1 MNVSSGVNTSL
12 SVLAP
17 VFPSALA
24 PGLSVPSGAAASV
37 PFSAARAA
45 APAPAQSGARAASA
59 AESIDSAPVPAAA
72 EFAAPA
78 TKVVPPATIETAV
91 PSFITTASLISVS
104 GGTTAVTLM
113 WTVAKILF
121 GKSAEMPVIPF
132 CCALVV
138 GAVIYWLSVEDK
150 KVRLSTKEKVVGGF
164 VAFLNSMVLFS
175 ASLGI
180 HGR

>member
-1 MNVSSGVNTSL
+1 MKVSSGVNTSL
-12 SVLAP
+12 RVSASMP
-17 VFPSALA
+17 VFPVPLPA
-24 PGLSVPSGAAASV
+24 PVPTAAAAASV
-37 PFSAARAA
+37 PFPAA
-45 APAPAQSGARAASA
+45 APSSVPFPRPPAAAASA
-59 AESIDSAPVPAAA
+59 SESVSPPAAG
-72 EFAAPA
+72 AAAA

-104 GGTTAVTLM
+104 GGTAAVTLM

-121 GKSAEMPVIPF
+121 GKSADMPVIPF
-132 CCALVV
+132 GCALVV

-150 KVRLSTKEKVVGGF
+150 KVRLSTKERVVGGF

-180 HGR
+180 HGK